1 MSEQEIKAWSMVIV
15 AALFRPPPGE
25 DRPFDAKFMDWFTT
39 TAKLFAA
46 ELRKT
51 P

>member
-1 MSEQEIKAWSMVIV
+1 MTDQEIKAWSMLI
-15 AALFRPPPGE
+15 AANLFHPLPGE
-25 DRPFDAKFMDWFTT
+25 EISFDAKFMEWFMAV
-39 TAKLFAA
+39 AKIFAA